1 MTNPEMIII
10 GLNTVVVLIA
20 YFIIYP
26 KVAGSDGNKVA
37 VNDLIASCI
46 CLAIAGSLFWETGQ
60 KFNMI
65 FTNVNWFW
73 FSLISYAA
81 IEIPFMI
88 WYYNKHD
95 MWKSLGS

>member
-1 MTNPEMIII
+1 MASPEMIIV
-10 GLNTVVVLIA
+10 GLNAVVVLAA
-20 YFIIYP
+20 YLVIYP
-26 KVAGSDGNKVA
+26 KLAGSDGNKIA
-37 VNDLIASCI
+37 INDVMASAI
-46 CLAIAGSLFWETGQ
+46 CLIVAGSLFWETGQ
-60 KFNMI
+60 NFNII

-73 FSLISYAA
+73 FTLLSYAT